1 MNRTRAAV
9 LRSSSAVTTVVFD
22 LNGTLTDSS
31 ALAEPWGGA
40 APARFGAEVL
50 DEAIAMS
57 MVDTLTGT
65 FRRFP
70 DLLHGALVRR
80 AQLAGLPLDPVA
92 AAMEAATALP
102 ARPDAAAALDHLR
115 AHGHGVAVLTNSA
128 AVAGRH
134 TLDAA
139 GLLVRVDRIDGA
151 DAVRAYKP
159 DPRVY
164 ALTVAPADAW
174 FVAAHW
180 WDVTGA
186 ARAGFSTAWISP
198 EDVVLP
204 GTAAPPDVVAPDLL
218 TAVREITAR

>member
-1 MNRTRAAV
+1 
-9 LRSSSAVTTVVFD
+9 VTTVVFD
-22 LNGTLTDSS
+22 LNGTLTDTA
-31 ALAEPWGGA
+31 ALAAPWHGS
-40 APARFGAEVL
+40 APARFGPEVL

-57 MVDTLTGT
+57 MVDTLTGQ

-70 DLLHGALVRR
+70 DLLRGALVRR
-80 AQLAGLPLDPVA
+80 AALAGLSLGPVDEALEA
-92 AAMEAATALP
+92 AAALP
-102 ARPDAAAALDHLR
+102 ARPEAAAALDHLR
-115 AHGHGVAVLTNSA
+115 EHDHAVAVLTNSA

-164 ALTVAPADAW
+164 ALTVAPEEAW

-186 ARAGFSTAWISP
+186 ARAGFRTAWISV
-198 EDVVLP
+198 DDAVLP
-204 GTAAPPDVVAPDLL
+204 ETAATPEIAAPDLL
-218 TAVREITAR
+218 TAVREITTPSA

>member
-1 MNRTRAAV
+1 
-9 LRSSSAVTTVVFD
+9 
-22 LNGTLTDSS
+22 
-31 ALAEPWGGA
+31 
-40 APARFGAEVL
+40 VL

-57 MVDTLTGT
+57 MVDTLTGV

-70 DLLHGALVRR
+70 DLLQGAFVRR
-80 AQLAGLPLDPVA
+80 ATLAGLPLEPVPAALEA
-92 AAMEAATALP
+92 AAALP
-102 ARPDAAAALDHLR
+102 ARPEAAAALDHLR
-115 AHGHGVAVLTNSA
+115 EHGHDVAVLTNSA

-134 TLDAA
+134 ALDAA

-164 ALTVAPADAW
+164 ELTVAPEHAW

-186 ARAGFSTAWISP
+186 ARAGFRTAWISQA
-198 EDVVLP
+198 DVVLP
-204 GTAAPPDVVAPDLL
+204 ETAAVPDVSAPDLL
-218 TAVREITAR
+218 GAVREITAR

>member
-1 MNRTRAAV
+1 MAN
-9 LRSSSAVTTVVFD
+9 VVFD
-22 LNGTLTDSS
+22 LNGTLTDTA
-31 ALAEPWGGA
+31 ALAGPWAGA
-40 APARFGAEVL
+40 APPRFGAEVL

-80 AQLAGLPLDPVA
+80 SALSGLAPEPVA
-92 AAMEAATALP
+92 QAMEVAKALP
-102 ARPDAAAALDHLR
+102 ARPEAAAALDHLR
-115 AHGHGVAVLTNSA
+115 EAGSAIAVLTNSA
-128 AVAGRH
+128 AVAGRA

-164 ALTVAPADAW
+164 ALTVDPERSW
-174 FVAAHW
+174 FVSAHW
-180 WDVTGA
+180 WDITGA
-186 ARAGFSTAWISP
+186 ARAGFRTAWIP
-198 EDVVLP
+198 KDDVVLP
-204 GTAAPPDVVAPDLL
+204 DTAVEPDLVGADL
-218 TAVREITAR
+218 LAVAREITALA

>member
-1 MNRTRAAV
+1 MN
-9 LRSSSAVTTVVFD
+9 TVVFD
-22 LNGTLTDSS
+22 LNGTLTDVA
-31 ALAEPWGGA
+31 ALAAPWAGS
-40 APARFGAEVL
+40 APSRFGAEVL
-50 DEAIAMS
+50 DEAVQMS

-80 AQLAGLPLDPVA
+80 AILSGLSLEPVEE
-92 AAMEAATALP
+92 AMEIAAALP
-102 ARPDAAAALDHLR
+102 ARPEAAVALEHLHVEGFR
-115 AHGHGVAVLTNSA
+115 VAVLTNSA

-139 GLLVRVDRIDGA
+139 GLLVQVDRLDGA

-159 DPRVY
+159 HPSVY
-164 ALTVAPADAW
+164 GLTVAPERAW

-186 ARAGFSTAWISP
+186 ARAGFSTAWVSAD
-198 EDVVLP
+198 DVVLP
-204 GTAAPPDVVAPDLL
+204 ETAVVPDIEAPDLL
-218 TAVREITAR
+218 SAVREITARS

>member
-1 MNRTRAAV
+1 M
-9 LRSSSAVTTVVFD
+9 TTVVFD
-22 LNGTLTDSS
+22 LNGTLTDT
-31 ALAEPWGGA
+31 AAIAAAWDGA
-40 APARFGAEVL
+40 APPRFGPDVL

-57 MVDTLTGT
+57 MVDTLTGA

-80 AQLAGLPLDPVA
+80 ATLAGLPLDPVVR
-92 AAMEAATALP
+92 AMEAATALP

-115 AHGHGVAVLTNSA
+115 EHSHAVAVLTNSA

-164 ALTVAPADAW
+164 ALTVAPEDAW

-186 ARAGFSTAWISP
+186 ARAGFRTAWISAD
-198 EDVVLP
+198 DVVLP
-204 GTAAPPDVVAPDLL
+204 DTAPPPDIVAPDLL
-218 TAVREITAR
+218 TAARAITAPRE

>member
-1 MNRTRAAV
+1 
-9 LRSSSAVTTVVFD
+9 VTTVVFD
-22 LNGTLTDSS
+22 LNGTLTD
-31 ALAEPWGGA
+31 AAGLAAPWNGA
-40 APARFGAEVL
+40 APVRFGPEVL

-70 DLLHGALVRR
+70 DLLRGALTRR
-80 AQLAGLPLDPVA
+80 AILAGLSLEPVERA
-92 AAMEAATALP
+92 LEAAVTLP
-102 ARPDAAAALDHLR
+102 GRPEAAAALDHLR
-115 AHGHGVAVLTNSA
+115 AHGHTVAVLTNSA

-164 ALTVAPADAW
+164 ALTVAPERAW

-186 ARAGFSTAWISP
+186 ARAGFRTAWVSA
-198 EDVVLP
+198 EDDVLP
-204 GTAAPPDVVAPDLL
+204 ETAVAPEILAPDLL
-218 TAVREITAR
+218 TAVREITDS

>member
-1 MNRTRAAV
+1 M
-9 LRSSSAVTTVVFD
+9 TTVVFD
-22 LNGTLTDSS
+22 LNGTLTDTS
-31 ALAEPWGGA
+31 ALATPWAGT
-40 APARFGAEVL
+40 APARFGADVL

-80 AQLAGLPLDPVA
+80 ARIAGLPLEPVEE
-92 AAMEAATALP
+92 AMEIAKALP
-102 ARPDAAAALDHLR
+102 PRPEAAAALDHLR
-115 AHGHGVAVLTNSA
+115 AAGHSIAILTNSA

-164 ALTVAPADAW
+164 ALTVAPERCW

-186 ARAGFSTAWISP
+186 ARAGFSTAWIP
-198 EDVVLP
+198 QADVVLP
-204 GTAAPPDVVAPDLL
+204 DTAVQPDLVGADL
-218 TAVREITAR
+218 LAVAREITELA

>member
-1 MNRTRAAV
+1 
-9 LRSSSAVTTVVFD
+9 VTTVVFD
-22 LNGTLTDSS
+22 LNGTLTDTA
-31 ALAEPWGGA
+31 ALAAPWGTA
-40 APARFGAEVL
+40 APARFGPEVL

-57 MVDTLTGT
+57 MVDTLTGS

-70 DLLHGALVRR
+70 DLLRGALVRR
-80 AQLAGLPLDPVA
+80 AALAGLPLSGV
-92 AAMEAATALP
+92 EAALEGAATLA

-115 AHGHGVAVLTNSA
+115 EHGHAVAVLTNSA

-164 ALTVAPADAW
+164 ALTVAPEQAW

-186 ARAGFSTAWISP
+186 ARAGFRTAWVSVDDVLLP
-198 EDVVLP
+198 E
-204 GTAAPPDVVAPDLL
+204 TAATPDIVAPDLM
-218 TAVREITAR
+218 TAVREITALS

>member
-1 MNRTRAAV
+1 M
-9 LRSSSAVTTVVFD
+9 TTVVFD
-22 LNGTLTDSS
+22 LNGTLTDTA
-31 ALAEPWGGA
+31 ALAAPWGGA
-40 APARFGAEVL
+40 APARFGPDVL

-70 DLLHGALVRR
+70 DLLLGALVRR
-80 AQLAGLPLDPVA
+80 ATLAGLPLGPVE
-92 AAMEAATALP
+92 AAMKAATALP
-102 ARPDAAAALDHLR
+102 PRPEAAAALDHLR
-115 AHGHGVAVLTNSA
+115 EHDHTVAVLTNSA

-164 ALTVAPADAW
+164 ALTVAPERAW

-186 ARAGFSTAWISP
+186 ARAGFRTTWISS
-198 EDVVLP
+198 DDGVLP
-204 GTAAPPDVVAPDLL
+204 ETAAVPELVAPDLL
-218 TAVREITAR
+218 AAVRAITAGG

>member
-1 MNRTRAAV
+1 M
-9 LRSSSAVTTVVFD
+9 TTVVFD
-22 LNGTLTDSS
+22 LNGTLTDTA
-31 ALAEPWGGA
+31 ALAAPWGA
-40 APARFGAEVL
+40 EAPARFGAEVL

-70 DLLHGALVRR
+70 DLLQGALVRR
-80 AQLAGLPLDPVA
+80 ATLAGLPLGPVDA
-92 AAMEAATALP
+92 ALEAATALP

-115 AHGHGVAVLTNSA
+115 EHGHTVAVLTNSA

-164 ALTVAPADAW
+164 ALTVAPEQAW

-186 ARAGFSTAWISP
+186 ARAGFRTAWIAAA
-198 EDVVLP
+198 DVVLP
-204 GTAAPPDVVAPDLL
+204 TTATPPDVEAADLL
-218 TAVREITAR
+218 DAVRQITALA

>member
-1 MNRTRAAV
+1 MTA
-9 LRSSSAVTTVVFD
+9 TVVFD
-22 LNGTLTDSS
+22 LNGTLTDSA
-31 ALAEPWGGA
+31 ALAAPWQGA
-40 APARFGAEVL
+40 APPRFGAEVL
-50 DEAIAMS
+50 DEAVAMS

-80 AQLAGLPLDPVA
+80 ATLAGLPMEPVE
-92 AAMEAATALP
+92 AAMEVAKALP
-102 ARPDAAAALDHLR
+102 ARPEAGPAMDHLR
-115 AHGHGVAVLTNSA
+115 AHGFRIAVLTNSA
-128 AVAGRH
+128 AVAGRR

-139 GLLVRVDRIDGA
+139 GLLIRVDQLDGA

-164 ALTVAPADAW
+164 AVTVPPERAW

-186 ARAGFSTAWISP
+186 SRAGFQTAWISAD
-198 EDVVLP
+198 DVVLP
-204 GTAAPPDVVAPDLL
+204 ETAAFPDVSAPDLL
-218 TAVREITAR
+218 TAAQEITALS

>member
-1 MNRTRAAV
+1 M
-9 LRSSSAVTTVVFD
+9 TTVVFD
-22 LNGTLTDSS
+22 LNGTLTDTA
-31 ALAEPWGGA
+31 ALAAPWGDV

-50 DEAIAMS
+50 DEAITMS
-57 MVDTLTGT
+57 MVDTLTQT

-70 DLLHGALVRR
+70 DLLRGALVRR
-80 AQLAGLPLDPVA
+80 ATLAGLPLEPVE
-92 AAMEAATALP
+92 AAMKAATALP
-102 ARPDAAAALDHLR
+102 PRPEAAAALDHLHE
-115 AHGHGVAVLTNSA
+115 HGHAVAVLTNSA

-139 GLLVRVDRIDGA
+139 GLLVRVDRLDGA

-164 ALTVAPADAW
+164 ALTVAPERAW

-186 ARAGFSTAWISP
+186 ARAGFRTAWISAD
-198 EDVVLP
+198 DVVLP
-204 GTAAPPDVVAPDLL
+204 ETAAVPEIVAPDLL
-218 TAVREITAR
+218 AVVREITAGG

>member
-1 MNRTRAAV
+1 M
-9 LRSSSAVTTVVFD
+9 TTVVFD
-22 LNGTLTDSS
+22 LNGTLTDTA
-31 ALAEPWGGA
+31 ALAAPWRGA
-40 APARFGAEVL
+40 APARFGPEVL

-57 MVDTLTGT
+57 MVDTLTGQ

-70 DLLHGALVRR
+70 DLLRGALVRR
-80 AQLAGLPLDPVA
+80 ATLAGLPLGPVDEALEA
-92 AAMEAATALP
+92 AAALP

-115 AHGHGVAVLTNSA
+115 EHDHAIAVLTNSA

-164 ALTVAPADAW
+164 ALTVAPEEAW

-186 ARAGFSTAWISP
+186 ARAGFRTAWISV
-198 EDVVLP
+198 DDAVLP
-204 GTAAPPDVVAPDLL
+204 ETAAAPEITAPDLL
-218 TAVREITAR
+218 TAVPEITTPAA

>member
-1 MNRTRAAV
+1 MA
-9 LRSSSAVTTVVFD
+9 TVVFD
-22 LNGTLTDSS
+22 LNGTLTDAA
-31 ALAEPWGGA
+31 ALASPWGDA
-40 APARFGAEVL
+40 APPRFGPEVL
-50 DEAIAMS
+50 DEATAMS

-70 DLLHGALVRR
+70 DLLRGALVRR
-80 AQLAGLPLDPVA
+80 ATLAGLGLDGID
-92 AAMEAATALP
+92 AAMEQATTLP
-102 ARPDAAAALDHLR
+102 ARPDAAEALDHLR
-115 AHGHGVAVLTNSA
+115 GAGHSVAVLTNSA

-164 ALTVAPADAW
+164 ALTVAPEDAW

-186 ARAGFSTAWISP
+186 SRAGFRTSWVGVNDVALP
-198 EDVVLP
+198 E
-204 GTAAPPDVVAPDLL
+204 TAAVPEIAAPDLL
-218 TAVREITAR
+218 TAVHEITARS

>member
-1 MNRTRAAV
+1 M
-9 LRSSSAVTTVVFD
+9 TTVVFD
-22 LNGTLTDSS
+22 LNGTLTDVA
-31 ALAEPWGGA
+31 ALAAPWAGA
-40 APARFGAEVL
+40 APPRFGAEVL
-50 DEAIAMS
+50 DEAVQMS

-80 AQLAGLPLDPVA
+80 ARLSGLPLEPVEE
-92 AAMEAATALP
+92 AMGIASALP
-102 ARPDAAAALDHLR
+102 ARPEAAAALDHLHAEGYR
-115 AHGHGVAVLTNSA
+115 VAVLTNSA

-139 GLLVRVDRIDGA
+139 GLLVRVDRLDGA

-159 DPRVY
+159 HPSVY
-164 ALTVAPADAW
+164 GLTVAPERAW

-186 ARAGFSTAWISP
+186 ARAGFSTAWISAD
-198 EDVVLP
+198 DVVLP
-204 GTAAPPDVVAPDLL
+204 ETAVVPDIVAGDLL
-218 TAVREITAR
+218 SAAREITERGH

>member
-1 MNRTRAAV
+1 M
-9 LRSSSAVTTVVFD
+9 TTVVFD
-22 LNGTLTDSS
+22 LNGTLTDTA
-31 ALAEPWGGA
+31 ALAAAWGGA
-40 APARFGAEVL
+40 APARFGPEVL

-70 DLLHGALVRR
+70 DLLRGALTRR
-80 AQLAGLPLDPVA
+80 AILAGLPLEPVEQAVEVA
-92 AAMEAATALP
+92 AALP
-102 ARPDAAAALDHLR
+102 ARPEAAAALDHLR
-115 AHGHGVAVLTNSA
+115 RHGHSVAVLTNSA

-164 ALTVAPADAW
+164 ALTVAPENAW

-186 ARAGFSTAWISP
+186 ARAGFRTAWISA
-198 EDVVLP
+198 DDGVLP
-204 GTAAPPDVVAPDLL
+204 ETAGAPEILAPDLL
-218 TAVREITAR
+218 TAVREITDR

>member
-1 MNRTRAAV
+1 M
-9 LRSSSAVTTVVFD
+9 TTVVFD
-22 LNGTLTDSS
+22 LNGTLTEIA
-31 ALAEPWGGA
+31 ALAAPWNGA

-70 DLLHGALVRR
+70 DLLRGALARR
-80 AQLAGLPLDPVA
+80 ATIAGLSLEPVERA
-92 AAMEAATALP
+92 VEAASALP
-102 ARPDAAAALDHLR
+102 VRPEAAAALDHLR
-115 AHGHGVAVLTNSA
+115 EHGHAVAVLTNSA

-164 ALTVAPADAW
+164 RLTVAPEQAW

-186 ARAGFSTAWISP
+186 ARAGFRTAWVSAD
-198 EDVVLP
+198 DVVLP
-204 GTAAPPDVVAPDLL
+204 ETAATPDITAPDLL
-218 TAVREITAR
+218 TAVREITASF

>member
-1 MNRTRAAV
+1 M
-9 LRSSSAVTTVVFD
+9 STVVFD
-22 LNGTLTDSS
+22 LNGTLTQTA
-31 ALAEPWGGA
+31 ALAEPWQGA
-40 APARFGAEVL
+40 APPRFGAEVL
-50 DEAIAMS
+50 DEAVQMS

-80 AQLAGLPLDPVA
+80 AQLSGLSLEPVPAAMA
-92 AAMEAATALP
+92 AAACLPPRPEA
-102 ARPDAAAALDHLR
+102 RAALDHLHAAGLR
-115 AHGHGVAVLTNSA
+115 VAVLTNSA

-139 GLLVRVDRIDGA
+139 GLLDLIDRLDGA

-159 DPRVY
+159 HPSAY
-164 ALTVAPADAW
+164 ALTVKPERSW

-186 ARAGFSTAWISP
+186 ARAGFSTAWVSAD
-198 EDVVLP
+198 DVVLP
-204 GTAAPPDVVAPDLL
+204 ETAVTPDVVAPDLL
-218 TAVREITAR
+218 TAAREITALTHT

>member
-1 MNRTRAAV
+1 MA
-9 LRSSSAVTTVVFD
+9 TVVFD
-22 LNGTLTDSS
+22 LNGTLTDAA
-31 ALAEPWGGA
+31 ALALPWGDA
-40 APARFGAEVL
+40 APPRFGPEVL
-50 DEAIAMS
+50 DEATAMG

-70 DLLHGALVRR
+70 DLLR
-80 AQLAGLPLDPVA
+80 D
-92 AAMEAATALP
+92 AAMEQATTLP
-102 ARPDAAAALDHLR
+102 ARPDAAEALDHLR
-115 AHGHGVAVLTNSA
+115 GAGHAVAVLTNSA

-164 ALTVAPADAW
+164 ALTVAPEDAW

-186 ARAGFSTAWISP
+186 SRAGFRTSWIGVDDVALP
-198 EDVVLP
+198 E
-204 GTAAPPDVVAPDLL
+204 TAAVPEIAAPDLL
-218 TAVREITAR
+218 TAVHEITARS

>member
-1 MNRTRAAV
+1 M
-9 LRSSSAVTTVVFD
+9 TTVVFD
-22 LNGTLTDSS
+22 LNGTLTDSA
-31 ALAEPWGGA
+31 ALGAPWGDA

-80 AQLAGLPLDPVA
+80 ATLAGLPLEPVR
-92 AAMEAATALP
+92 AAMEAATTLP

-115 AHGHGVAVLTNSA
+115 EHGHTVAILTNSA

-164 ALTVAPADAW
+164 ALTVPPEQAW

-186 ARAGFSTAWISP
+186 ARAGFRTAWIASA
-198 EDVVLP
+198 DVVLP
-204 GTAAPPDVVAPDLL
+204 ATATPPDVEATDLL
-218 TAVREITAR
+218 DAVQQITALA